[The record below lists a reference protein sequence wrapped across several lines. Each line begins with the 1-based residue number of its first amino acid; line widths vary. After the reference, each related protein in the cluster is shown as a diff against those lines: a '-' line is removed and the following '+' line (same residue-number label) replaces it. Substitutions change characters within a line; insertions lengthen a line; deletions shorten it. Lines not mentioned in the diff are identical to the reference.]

1 MAHFTLT
8 PEAKNWIISRKLAGC
23 SADAVVQELV
33 AAGWQRKI
41 AIDALKIALAPGAK
55 MDIATSVPTTSKVRT
70 AGADVDR
77 PVPEPNLLNS
87 PLTVDAG
94 DRQVRVLL
102 AMKQPRIVVF
112 GDLLSAAECDGLIAE
127 AASRLQRS
135 QTLDPQKGG
144 EQVDPAR
151 TSNGMFFTRGESELT
166 QRIEARIAKLLN
178 WPVENGEG
186 LQVLHYEPGAQY
198 EPHYDYFDPEAPG
211 TPAVLK
217 HGGQRVASLIMYLSS
232 PERGGA
238 TTFSDI
244 GFDVAP
250 QRGNAVFFSYS
261 RPHPSTQTMHG
272 GAPVLAG
279 EKWIATKWLRERVFG

>member
-8 PEAKNWIISRKLAGC
+8 PEAKNWIISRTLAGN
-23 SADAVVQELV
+23 SADEVVQELV

-41 AIDALKIALAPGAK
+41 AMDALKTALAPGTKAGV
-55 MDIATSVPTTSKVRT
+55 ATSVPTTSKVRT
-70 AGADVDR
+70 AGAEVER

-87 PLTVDAG
+87 PLVVDAG
-94 DRQVRVLL
+94 DRQVRVLSV
-102 AMKQPRIVVF
+102 MKQPRIIVF
-112 GDLLSAAECDGLIAE
+112 GDLLSEAECDGLIAE
-127 AASRLQRS
+127 AGSRLKRS
-135 QTLDPQKGG
+135 QTLDTLKGG

-151 TSNGMFFTRGESELT
+151 TSNGMFFSRGESELT
-166 QRIEARIAKLLN
+166 QRIETRIGKLLN

-211 TPAVLK
+211 TPSVLK

-244 GFDVAP
+244 GFEVAP

-261 RPHPSTQTMHG
+261 RPHPATQTMHG
-272 GAPVLAG
+272 GAPVLSG